1 MGIHMRRRIS
11 MQQHTSSVVLIEFN
25 ELTPR
30 LMERWMAEGKLPNF
44 QRFYR
49 EAQVWQSDAEESG
62 EALNPWVQWVTVHT
76 GLPLSKH
83 GVFLLNDTRRLDY
96 PQVWDVLSRA
106 GHRVLVCGSMNA
118 GYQPGLNGFVLPD
131 PWSADVAPYPR
142 GEFDAYYEFIKRNV
156 QEYASASVPVTPAD
170 VARFAAFM
178 ARRGLSLDTIRS
190 GVTQLLNERR
200 TGRSRWKRAA
210 ILDRL
215 QWDVFRWYWA
225 RHRPSFSTFFLNS
238 TAHFQHMYWRTMEP
252 ERFDI
257 KPTDGE
263 LADTRDAI
271 LYGYQAMDQLMG
283 RFLALAGD
291 DVTLLFATGLS
302 QQPYLKA
309 EAKGGKR
316 FYRLHSGE
324 LLSRLGVTGP
334 YRYEPVMADEFF
346 LRFEREEDAA
356 AAAELLPAWRVANE
370 APLRLHHRRGTEL
383 FVQCRVRRVLPQ
395 DAELEVQGRPPV
407 RYYDI
412 FHLVEGLKSG
422 YHHPDGML
430 WLRRPDRAHAVHP
443 GRVSIRSIAPAVLQ
457 LLGVRPPDHMDCPSF
472 LEPEVDSRGAMRA
485 TL

>member
-1 MGIHMRRRIS
+1 M
-11 MQQHTSSVVLIEFN
+11 IEFN

-30 LMERWMAEGKLPNF
+30 LMEKWMAGGKLPNF
-44 QRFYR
+44 RRFYR

-83 GVFLLNDTRRLDY
+83 GVFMLNETRRLEY
-96 PQVWDVLSRA
+96 PQVWDLLSQA
-106 GHRVLVCGSMNA
+106 GHRVLVCGSMSA
-118 GYQPGLNGFVLPD
+118 GYRPGLNGFVLPD

-156 QEYASASVPVTPAD
+156 QEYASARVPVTPAD
-170 VARFAAFM
+170 VARFGVFM

-190 GVTQLLNERR
+190 GVTQLWNERR
-200 TGRSRWKRAA
+200 SGRSKWKRAA

-215 QWDVFRWYWA
+215 QWDVFRWYWT
-225 RHRPSFSTFFLNS
+225 RHRPAFSTFFLNS

-252 ERFDI
+252 ERFEI
-257 KPTDGE
+257 QPTEKE
-263 LADTRDAI
+263 LADTQNAI
-271 LYGYQAMDQLMG
+271 LFGYQSMDGLLG
-283 RFLALAGD
+283 RFMEMAGD

-316 FYRLHSGE
+316 FYRLRSGE
-324 LLSRLGVTGP
+324 DLARLGVTGN
-334 YRYEPVMADEFF
+334 YSYEPVMADEFF
-346 LRFEREEDAA
+346 VRFEREEDATA
-356 AAAELLPAWRVANE
+356 AVELLPTYRVMGE
-370 APLRLHHRRGTEL
+370 APIRVHHQKGSEVFL
-383 FVQCRVRRVLPQ
+383 QCRVRKILPD
-395 DAELEVQGRPPV
+395 DAMLEAPGRPPQ

-430 WLRRPDRAHAVHP
+430 WLRQPSRAHAVH
-443 GRVSIRSIAPAVLQ
+443 GGTVSIRSIAPGVLD
-457 LLGVRPPDHMDCPSF
+457 LLGVAPPAFMDCPSF
-472 LEPEVDSRGAMRA
+472 LEHGAAPASARA
-485 TL
+485 TV